1 MNFCRLG
8 IYRKNLLFIPKNTG
22 ILSDFSL
29 IMGIADPF
37 LLYIPK
43 TQENQGVVGILL
55 QFLCHMP
62 NLRYF
67 NIL

>member
-1 MNFCRLG
+1 MNFCQLG